1 MLSKNNLQKNILIPP
16 PSENTNEFLE
26 KIIMLRWT
34 VGPVKTKLLSFERVQ
49 GKVFGSFSE
58 AGWPLTIDMGG
69 REKEKEDNED
79 NGKDKCAASYEGKKK
94 PNILRI
100 IESLLWRIY
109 IWTKKR
115 KKKGTK

>member
-1 MLSKNNLQKNILIPP
+1 
-16 PSENTNEFLE
+16 
-26 KIIMLRWT
+26 
-34 VGPVKTKLLSFERVQ
+34 
-49 GKVFGSFSE
+49 
-58 AGWPLTIDMGG
+58 MGG

-79 NGKDKCAASYEGKKK
+79 NGKDKCAASYEGKRK

-109 IWTKKR
+109 ILTKKR